1 MDKQK
6 VVIVGA
12 GGMVGASTAYALALR
27 SVVEEIV
34 LIDRTEDMAWG
45 QAADINDAMGLDR
58 SVSVRPGTYD
68 DIATDDIVVIS
79 AGAPQQ
85 PNQTR
90 MELLGINV
98 GIMREI
104 IQNIMKNGAQPYL
117 VVVSNPVDV
126 MTYVALKESGLPKNR
141 VMGTGTTLDTSRLK
155 SLIADGLGVNS
166 RDVDAYILGEHG
178 DSSFSTIETAQI
190 GEIPLRE
197 YPGYTDELV
206 ENIEQ
211 KIRDRAYRIIETKKS
226 TYFAIGFVVSKIV
239 SALRQA
245 NSTIYPVCSLV
256 EGEYGI
262 DNVVLGLPS
271 TLSRDG
277 VKILAG
283 YPLTD
288 REREALHASA
298 GVVAEAISTL

>member
-34 LIDRTEDMAWG
+34 LIDRSEDMAWG

-58 SVSVRPGTYD
+58 SVSVRLGTYD

-85 PNQTR
+85 PGQTR

-98 GIMREI
+98 GIMRDI

-126 MTYVALKESGLPKNR
+126 MTYVALKESGLPKSR

-206 ENIEQ
+206 ENVEQ

>member
-85 PNQTR
+85 PGQTR

-98 GIMREI
+98 GIMRDI

-206 ENIEQ
+206 ENVEQ

-262 DNVVLGLPS
+262 DNVALGLPS

>member
-126 MTYVALKESGLPKNR
+126 MTYVALKESGLPKSR

-206 ENIEQ
+206 ENVEQ

-262 DNVVLGLPS
+262 DNVALGLPS

>member
-45 QAADINDAMGLDR
+45 QAADINDSMGLDR